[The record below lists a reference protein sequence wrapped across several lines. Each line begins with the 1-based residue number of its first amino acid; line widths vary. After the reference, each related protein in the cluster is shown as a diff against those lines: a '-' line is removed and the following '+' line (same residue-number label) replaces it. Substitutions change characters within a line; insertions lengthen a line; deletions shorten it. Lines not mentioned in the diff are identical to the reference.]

1 MSLSD
6 PIADMLTRIR
16 NASGAKHGT
25 VSFPGSKLK
34 VAILDILKTE
44 GFIANYTLKK
54 DNNKTDIE
62 VKLKYMRGQEPVIRE
77 VERVSTPGRRY
88 YVQAKDLRPLRNNI
102 GIAIVSTSKGVMTGR
117 KARKLNLGGEV
128 ICRVW

>member
-16 NASGAKHGT
+16 NASRAGHPQVT
-25 VSFPGSKLK
+25 FPASKLK
-34 VAILDILKTE
+34 VAILDILKRE
-44 GFIANYTLKK
+44 GFIAEYVA
-54 DNNKTDIE
+54 KTENHISDIE
-62 VKLKYMRGQEPVIRE
+62 VKLKYAGKRPVIRQL
-77 VERVSTPGRRY
+77 ERVSRPGRRMY
-88 YVQAKDLRPLRNNI
+88 SNAVDLVPVRNNM

-117 KARKLNLGGEV
+117 KAKKLNIGGEV

>member
-16 NASGAKHGT
+16 NASSARHEL

-44 GFIANYTLKK
+44 GYIENFTLKK
-54 DNNKTDIE
+54 ENKKSDIE
-62 VKLKYMRGQEPVIRE
+62 VKLKYIQGRQPVIRQL
-77 VERVSTPGRRY
+77 ERISKPGRRY
-88 YVQAKDLRPLRNNI
+88 YVNAPELRPVRNNM
-102 GIAIVSTSKGVMTGR
+102 GIAIVSTSRGVMTGR
-117 KARKLNLGGEV
+117 KAKKLNVGGEL
-128 ICRVW
+128 ICEVW